1 MNLSTLTFYHDD
13 AFIDVANVKLSPE
26 QFKKIGK
33 AMKKVQLTV
42 QPGTAQREYTK
53 VIEADTSGTV
63 LNVNGLDICAVYN
76 DPVADVDLFEVVAAG
91 SVYWRGSS
99 ERAIVTVTRG
109 GVRER

>member
-1 MNLSTLTFYHDD
+1 MNQSTVTFIDD

-42 QPGTAQREYTK
+42 QPGTAQYTK

-63 LNVNGLDICAVYN
+63 LNVVLTSALCTMIQWQTLTCLKWLLR
-76 DPVADVDLFEVVAAG
+76 VACTGVGAQRT
-91 SVYWRGSS
+91 SNWRC
-99 ERAIVTVTRG
+99 